1 MISWNRA
8 RFAGIIQLSN
18 ETANTISVFVGPPV
32 GPKQLWRFAYLLPKL
47 DNREAIAKLTD
58 HISFKMDS
66 LMIII
71 GDLNSRLEQL
81 SCDHGDNPRGHILK
95 AHICTMN
102 MEVINTRLSIPQMTF
117 SNRNG
122 SSIVNFVL
130 AEPAAKATILDFWV
144 AEANGITEERNELCL
159 ASDHRAIECS
169 ISLPHT
175 EGIVARPWLR
185 TNLLDTDDDAR
196 DKYHRLLDDGFKEW
210 AEEAKQL
217 LALDPNT
224 TTFEE
229 AMAALESLNDNFCS
243 IIRDVL
249 EQS

>member
-1 MISWNRA
+1 
-8 RFAGIIQLSN
+8 
-18 ETANTISVFVGPPV
+18 
-32 GPKQLWRFAYLLPKL
+32 
-47 DNREAIAKLTD
+47 
-58 HISFKMDS
+58 MDS

-144 AEANGITEERNELCL
+144 AEAN
-159 ASDHRAIECS
+159 
-169 ISLPHT
+169 

-249 EQS
+249 EQSVGRY